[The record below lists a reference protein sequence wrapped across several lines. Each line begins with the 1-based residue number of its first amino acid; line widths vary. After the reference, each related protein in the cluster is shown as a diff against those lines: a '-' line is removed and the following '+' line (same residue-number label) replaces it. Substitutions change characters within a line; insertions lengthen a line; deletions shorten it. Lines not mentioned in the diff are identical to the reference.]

1 MNHVAAV
8 SASTIRA
15 GQVIDVGGVPTHVW
29 AADDARAEAM
39 ASMVRAAVP
48 RSDLPSL
55 AVRFEDGVAPGMPRS
70 GGSPYEV
77 RRDGPRSVFVR
88 SDRGLTARVT
98 PDRIVVRGDA
108 SDLAAAFRPVF
119 SYALAHALVWRD
131 RHVLHAATLAVD
143 DGCVL
148 VLGPTGSGKSTI
160 AWCALRCGRAVL
172 GDDLVVLAADGDQIV
187 ATAVPRPIAVPP
199 DIVDDPRAVPIAGDA
214 RGRHELPADAIT
226 SGTRVVRGV
235 LVAVHG
241 EAPTSTV
248 TPLPP
253 TAVPPIVLASCLVA
267 DDAESRR
274 ARFPLATALSRV
286 PAFELAHGTRAAT
299 RVDDGAAVLQALPFL
314 GEGSL

>member
-1 MNHVAAV
+1 MNRVAAV
-8 SASTIRA
+8 TASTIRR
-15 GQVIDVGGVPTHVW
+15 GQVIDVGGVATHVW

-39 ASMVRAAVP
+39 ASMLRAALP

-55 AVRFEDGVAPGMPRS
+55 AVRFEGGSAPGTSASR
-70 GGSPYEV
+70 GRPYEV
-77 RRDGPRSVFVR
+77 RRDGPQSVFVS

-98 PDRIVVRGDA
+98 RDRIVVRGEA

-119 SYALAHALVWRD
+119 SYALAHALEWRE

-160 AWCALRCGRAVL
+160 AWCALRCGHAVL
-172 GDDLVVLAADGDQIV
+172 GDDLAVLVADGDRI
-187 ATAVPRPIAVPP
+187 AASAVPRPIAVPP
-199 DIVDDPRAVPIAGDA
+199 DVGHDPRAFPIAGDA

-241 EAPTSTV
+241 EAPTSALTA
-248 TPLPP
+248 LRS

-299 RVDDGAAVLQALPFL
+299 RVDDGAAVLRALPFL